1 MYNNKEYTWK
11 VCVHFA
17 AFTGCLNMYMFSNI
31 PEVCLIPVKPSLVAT
46 ACIAAAR
53 QKLQLCPKWT
63 GILQNVTGYQFM
75 DLLPCVSVLIR

>member
-1 MYNNKEYTWK
+1 VYILLLLQDVLILY
-11 VCVHFA
+11 
-17 AFTGCLNMYMFSNI
+17 LFSNI

-53 QKLQLCPKWT
+53 QMLQLCPKWT

-75 DLLPCVSVLIR
+75 DLLPCVTVLTR

>member
-1 MYNNKEYTWK
+1 MNTFGKYVYI
-11 VCVHFA
+11 
-17 AFTGCLNMYMFSNI
+17 LLLSQDILILYLFSNI
-31 PEVCLIPVKPSLVAT
+31 PEVCLISVKPSLVAT

-53 QKLQLCPKWT
+53 QTLQLCPKWT